1 MALGLAADAPQNTA
15 CRVNCPYFLRGHQFL
30 CCRLFLTICAC
41 RTTCDTPFAGS
52 RCTRGHVNP
61 LQLAVPSCALP
72 ALPCSNDELLQR
84 LLVFCDFQP
93 LEVLRPRS
101 NTSTGISLYE
111 LLRPSPQESVAPDSQ
126 EMRLFIRADA
136 QLFTGAMQ
144 AMAPLDASSGFLMCF
159 RSFARHRA
167 DVATPGAL
175 ALGGFFA

>member
-15 CRVNCPYFLRGHQFL
+15 CRVNCPLFLRGQQFL

-72 ALPCSNDELLQR
+72 DGPCSNDEFLQI

-93 LEVLRPRS
+93 LHVRRPRS

-111 LLRPSPQESVAPDSQ
+111 LLRPSSQESVAPDSQ
-126 EMRLFIRADA
+126 EIGRFIHTAAAAFHGRR
-136 QLFTGAMQ
+136 
-144 AMAPLDASSGFLMCF
+144 CK
-159 RSFARHRA
+159 
-167 DVATPGAL
+167 
-175 ALGGFFA
+175 

>member
-1 MALGLAADAPQNTA
+1 MLQTL
-15 CRVNCPYFLRGHQFL
+15 
-30 CCRLFLTICAC
+30 LTICAC
-41 RTTCDTPFAGS
+41 KTTCDTPLAGS

-61 LQLAVPSCALP
+61 LQLAAPSCALP
-72 ALPCSNDELLQR
+72 AGPCNNDELLQR
-84 LLVFCDFQP
+84 LLVTDEKQP
-93 LEVLRPRS
+93 APVLRPRS

-167 DVATPGAL
+167 GSECRVLSQLIDISGRK
-175 ALGGFFA
+175 GGIRRQRETSTWPV